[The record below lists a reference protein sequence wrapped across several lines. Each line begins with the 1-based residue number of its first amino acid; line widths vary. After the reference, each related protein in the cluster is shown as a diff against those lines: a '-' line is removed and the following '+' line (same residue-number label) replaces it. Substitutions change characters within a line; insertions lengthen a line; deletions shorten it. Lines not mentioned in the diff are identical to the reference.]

1 MKNFI
6 LKYWQIIVIVV
17 LAFFLL
23 KSCNG
28 NSVNETKKA
37 KLLKNKFDSLQK
49 LSNTNLDKFH
59 DAEMVLKIVIDS
71 NKSLFK
77 QSKILERK
85 LHQLQNKTS
94 VKPLYVDNVIDCND
108 TIKSIFEIGL
118 LKDSICNNIISDK
131 NKIIVNSFKIIKTD
145 SIQKSVLLGVV
156 EKKDFAIAVQDQFIE
171 NQKKQVKK
179 ESRKKTIWQTVAG
192 IVSIFAMIK

>member
-1 MKNFI
+1 
-6 LKYWQIIVIVV
+6 
-17 LAFFLL
+17 
-23 KSCNG
+23 
-28 NSVNETKKA
+28 
-37 KLLKNKFDSLQK
+37 
-49 LSNTNLDKFH
+49 
-59 DAEMVLKIVIDS
+59 MVLKIVIDS